1 MNNSISNASG
11 REALL
16 SFLGFLRTKG
26 AASFLLRWALIA
38 ASALIV
44 WAVSV
49 PFGSGSIYPAL
60 FAFADL
66 ALGLFSPF
74 LAMTPILL
82 IFAIIYYLLNGS
94 LATKIGE
101 QDDASDGL
109 LRGAKVVSSNSLA
122 KTVKAK
128 NKMEAEKCTEP
139 TPEMDFGGIPVPYK
153 RENTGFMVA
162 GSPGTGKSVAI
173 HAGMMPTMI
182 KRGDRAFIADRSG
195 LFVSRYYNPKNGDVI
210 LNPLDSR
217 AVSWSPLAEIKNPWD
232 CKTIAKS
239 LIPDTAGEGAAGE
252 FQKYAQTFL
261 QSILSYCF
269 DKGLTNADIYH
280 IAVQAD
286 IDELR
291 EKLGN
296 TPAAAQIAEGN
307 ERMFGSIRAIVATYV
322 DPIEYLHPHAGV
334 NAFSIKDY
342 VLKNSGK
349 GRIFF
354 NYMPDQMDM
363 MKAMIATCIDVF
375 ALAVMSLS
383 ENPHGRRIW
392 IIADE
397 FASLGRVQ
405 SMENYLTNAR
415 KHGGSAILGLQ
426 NISQFFQLYGE
437 HSAKTMLTSMAS
449 WLILRAAD
457 PDTAEFM
464 SKAIGDKQISRTI
477 YNSSST
483 SGGQNSSSTNSEN
496 EQISIERAVLPSEL
510 SSLPDLVGYIKLGDL
525 PTAKVKLR
533 LPEKTEPVAEPYV
546 PAEMRARNAAK
557 PRLES
562 EVAVPPIDL

>member
-1 MNNSISNASG
+1 MMFGNILTGDNLTYGELFTEMRLAKTA
-11 REALL
+11 RMYV
-16 SFLGFLRTKG
+16 LRLV
-26 AASFLLRWALIA
+26 FVI
-38 ASALIV
+38 ASALMLGGLAGVITNSYAIGFV
-44 WAVSV
+44 TSV
-49 PFGSGSIYPAL
+49 FISIFGLVLPGFVMAPS
-60 FAFADL
+60 
-66 ALGLFSPF
+66 
-74 LAMTPILL
+74 
-82 IFAIIYYLLNGS
+82 YLLTVGFLILIDS
-94 LATKIGE
+94 GQYKRRV
-101 QDDASDGL
+101 ASNSAGGL
-109 LRGAKVVSSNSLA
+109 LRGAQVVFGADLA
-122 KTVKAK
+122 QQLKSK
-128 NKMEAEKCTEP
+128 NKVESKKGTQADI
-139 TPEMDFGGIPVPYK
+139 PEMDFGGIPVPFK

-173 HAGMMPTMI
+173 HSGMMPTMI

-239 LIPDTAGEGAAGE
+239 LVPDTAGEGTAGE

-261 QSILSYCF
+261 QSILTYCF
-269 DKGLTNADIYH
+269 ENGLANSDIYH
-280 IAVQAD
+280 LAVQAN

-291 EKLGN
+291 EKLGD

-334 NAFSIKDY
+334 NGFSIKDY
-342 VLKNSGK
+342 VLNGKSK

-363 MKAMIATCIDVF
+363 MKAMVATCMDIF
-375 ALAVMSLS
+375 ALSVMSLP

-426 NISQFFQLYGE
+426 NISQFFQLFGE

-477 YNSSST
+477 TNTSDTSSNDGGSST
-483 SGGQNSSSTNSEN
+483 TSQNQ
-496 EQISIERAVLPSEL
+496 QINIERAVLPSEL
-510 SSLPDLVGYIKLGDL
+510 SALPDLVGYIRLGDL

-533 LPEKTEPVAEPYV
+533 LPGHAEPVAEPYV

-557 PRLES
+557 PRIEA
-562 EVAVPPIDL
+562 AVLDI